1 MIDILCSN
9 DGEPEGFLGSQS
21 RDSWRRNSGMYV
33 SVRAYVRICV
43 VCLCVCAR
51 VSVCTLFVIVAS
63 VNGNP
68 GESAGNSN

>member
-1 MIDILCSN
+1 MIGILCSN

-21 RDSWRRNSGMYV
+21 RDSWSRNSGMYV

-43 VCLCVCAR
+43 VCVCVR